1 MAKGPQPSRDGLSAA
16 VVGEQPL
23 RPMLPPV
30 TVRAPFHG
38 AQLRTLTN
46 NLSIYII
53 ITISFIHSRL
63 KREGRVRSQ
72 RAVGP
77 FPARFE

>member
-38 AQLRTLTN
+38 AQLRTLS
-46 NLSIYII
+46 NL
-53 ITISFIHSRL
+53 IT
-63 KREGRVRSQ
+63 
-72 RAVGP
+72 
-77 FPARFE
+77 